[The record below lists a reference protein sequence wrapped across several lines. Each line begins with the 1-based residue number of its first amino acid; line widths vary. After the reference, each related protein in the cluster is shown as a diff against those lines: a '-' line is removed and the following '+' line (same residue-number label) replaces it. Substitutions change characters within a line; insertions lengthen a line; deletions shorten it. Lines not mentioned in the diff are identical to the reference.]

1 MRAQASPD
9 DRDFTLSCNAGA
21 SEPDKWVK
29 SLSYRLGAYGCLGFH
44 FEREGVVETTIK
56 EVGQHL
62 KQQAT
67 LGTPITYT
75 DVIRR
80 FPDLPMLTGA
90 WRAHPLCGIFGEL
103 DDEDNVRK
111 RPFRTA
117 LVFAKETGRPGQ
129 GFFDTVQNLRGTTH
143 NEERAG

>member
-1 MRAQASPD
+1 LPGIR
-9 DRDFTLSCNAGA
+9 FKC
-21 SEPDKWVK
+21 
-29 SLSYRLGAYGCLGFH
+29 
-44 FEREGVVETTIK
+44 EGVVETSIK
-56 EVGQHL
+56 EVGQYL
-62 KQQAT
+62 EEQAK

-129 GFFDTVQNLRGTTH
+129 GFFDTVQNLRGTTITRSEQDRVWTDELKALIAH
-143 NEERAG
+143 YA